1 MNIEDIIND
10 NKYIKIPLV
19 GNKFCN
25 KKPSS
30 KDTDIRI
37 LRDVKN
43 VHDKNA
49 LKVFSLRD
57 NTKYHLGY
65 IIKDKIPYVSSMLS
79 KLKFHTIIK
88 KISNELEYYYL
99 VFTIN

>member
-1 MNIEDIIND
+1 MSIEEILN
-10 NKYIKIPLV
+10 NSKYIKIPLV
-19 GNKFCN
+19 GNKFCK

-43 VHDKNA
+43 PHDKNA
-49 LKVFSLRD
+49 LKIFSLRD
-57 NTKYHLGY
+57 NKKHHLGY
-65 IIKDKIPYVSSMLS
+65 IIKDKIPYVSSMMS

-88 KISNELEYYYL
+88 KISNETEYYYL
-99 VFTIN
+99 IFTII